1 MIFAGDV
8 AVYPGEIFR
17 FERFPEGLRKVPW
30 CLNLEGSVVS
40 SVNVPGWG
48 VANSLSWVESFS
60 EFSLSP
66 VFLENNHILDVEN
79 GVSRTMKFLQGNG
92 LSSFGAGR
100 TKEDAATFGSVD
112 SDGLRYALIGLGWEV
127 IGCISADDKG
137 EGVNRLEGRAARHQV
152 SRAFEF
158 GADRVV
164 VVIHGNYEFELYP
177 QPAHRK
183 LAREL
188 IDAGVYAVVFHHPH
202 IVGPIERYKGRTI
215 AYSLGNWAFSCGKFF
230 GGKLRFPEHSFYQVA
245 LELGRNGDVVHHAN
259 SSPPCTVTYA
269 SSELVASESLSLAA
283 VFEGF
288 TDSEYLAWFK
298 RNRKKRKLL
307 PIYLDADDSF
317 SNSLRDRWVA
327 ARQVLVDLAAKHG
340 AKAMRKGA

>member
-8 AVYPGEIFR
+8 AIYPGEIFH
-17 FERFPEGLRKVPW
+17 FENFPESLRRPPW
-30 CLNLEGSVVS
+30 CLNLEGSVLS
-40 SVNVPGWG
+40 SVNVPDWG
-48 VANSLSWVESFS
+48 VINSPSWVDSFS

-66 VFLENNHILDVEN
+66 VFLANNHILDVPN
-79 GVSRTMKFLQGNG
+79 GISRTTKFLRKDG
-92 LSSFGAGR
+92 LSFFGAGR
-100 TKEDAATFGSVD
+100 TKEDAATFASVD
-112 SDGLRYALIGLGWEV
+112 SDGLRYALIGFGWEV
-127 IGCISADDKG
+127 VGCISADNRS
-137 EGVNRLEGRAARHQV
+137 EGVNRLEGRAVRNQV
-152 SRAFEF
+152 GRALER
-158 GADRVV
+158 GAERVV

-215 AYSLGNWAFSCGKFF
+215 AYSLGNWAFSYGKFF
-230 GGKLRFPEHSFYQVA
+230 GGKLRFPESSFHQVA
-245 LELGRNGDVVHHAN
+245 LEFGRSADVVHHAN
-259 SSPPCTVTYA
+259 FSPPCTVTYA
-269 SSELVASESLSLAA
+269 SSELVSSDSLSLTA

-288 TDSEYLAWFK
+288 SDVEYLAWFK

-340 AKAMRKGA
+340 LKAMRKGA

>member
-8 AVYPGEIFR
+8 AVCPGEIFR
-17 FERFPEGLRKVPW
+17 FEKFPENLRTLPW

-40 SVNVPGWG
+40 SANVPDWG
-48 VANSLSWVESFS
+48 VVNSSSWVDSFS

-66 VFLENNHILDVEN
+66 VFLANNHILDVEN
-79 GVSRTMKFLQGNG
+79 GVSRTTRFLQDNG

-100 TKEDAATFGSVD
+100 TKGDAATPASVE
-112 SDGLRYALIGLGWEV
+112 SDGLRYALVGFGWEV
-127 IGCISADDKG
+127 IGCISANDRS
-137 EGVNRLEGRAARHQV
+137 EGVNRLEGRAVRNQV
-152 SRAFEF
+152 SRALER
-158 GADRVV
+158 GVDRVV

-177 QPAHRK
+177 QPGHRK

-215 AYSLGNWAFSCGKFF
+215 AYSLGNWAFSYGKFF
-230 GGKLRFPEHSFYQVA
+230 GGKLRFPEPSFYQIA
-245 LELGRNGDVVHHAN
+245 LEFGRSGDAVHHAN
-259 SSPPCTVTYA
+259 FSPPCTVTYA
-269 SSELVASESLSLAA
+269 SSELVASDSLSLAA

-307 PIYLDADDSF
+307 PVYLDADDSF
-317 SNSLRDRWVA
+317 SNSLRDRWVSV
-327 ARQVLVDLAAKHG
+327 RQVLVDLAAKHG
-340 AKAMRKGA
+340 LKAMRSA